1 MTGRKFMKCNYTY
14 TFPVDEW
21 GRIGGL
27 YSLADVPIHRY
38 EEMTRPG
45 IVTDSDPKNKLYKVS
60 DNELNRD
67 FVLEWDKVEIL
78 DVIYKDI

>member
-1 MTGRKFMKCNYTY
+1 MRGRFMKCNYTH
-14 TFPVDEW
+14 TFPVDQW

-27 YSLADVPIHRY
+27 YSLVDVTISRY

-45 IVTDSDPKNKLYKVS
+45 IITGSDSNSKLYKVS
-60 DNELNRD
+60 DEELHRD

-78 DVIYKDI
+78 DDV